1 MRRNKIY
8 YPLVITLS
16 VALAAGCGKTTVTEV
31 SPSLDATIVDTTNE
45 STEELSDESLTEAS
59 IATETE
65 VLEIEGTSEK
75 DDYVDVTDEKE
86 TLDNKEEK
94 DEADKVDEI
103 IEELPENVTE
113 QKTEEEAEEEDLEEE
128 PKEEIIIPASFDA
141 TFYANNNPDVVA
153 AFGNTPEALYNHYL
167 NYGKKEGR
175 AQNAQEQ
182 EAKNQA
188 AAATP
193 APTNNEPAPQSN
205 PAPSSTPSS
214 STSEGKRYE
223 VYLDTEMFNMI
234 NAYRAECGLPALT
247 WNSGAEQIAQD
258 RIVAIA
264 QGGVLSHDAAG
275 GPPAGYC
282 AENLFNGTD
291 GTAEFIFNGYKN
303 SPGHDANLKCGATSC
318 VVATVRVKEYAF
330 GLDILRGVWN
340 IHIFY

>member
-65 VLEIEGTSEK
+65 VLEIEETSKK

-113 QKTEEEAEEEDLEEE
+113 QKTEEDAEEEVLEKE

-153 AFGNTPEALYNHYL
+153 AFGNSPEALYKHYL

-234 NAYRAECGLPALT
+234 NAYRAECGLPELA
-247 WNSGAEQIAQD
+247 WNSAAEQTAKD
-258 RIVAIA
+258 RILAIA

-275 GPPAGYC
+275 GPPEGYR
-282 AENLFNGTD
+282 AENLFNGTS
-291 GTAEFIFNGYKN
+291 GSTEFIFNGYKN
-303 SPGHDANLKCGATSC
+303 SPGHDANLKCNASSC
-318 VVATVRVKEYAF
+318 VVATVTVQKEYL
-330 GLDILRGVWN
+330 GMQMNGGVWN
-340 IHIFY
+340 IQIFY